1 MIVNNV
7 TRFLNAKK
15 ISFDQFE
22 LPEEKLGAL
31 KTAEF
36 LGVKPEQVFKT
47 IVITRSGKAKP
58 ILAVV
63 PGNHQADLK
72 LIAQILNEKKVFLPT
87 QAEAEKLTGLLS
99 GGISPFALINKGWP
113 VLLAEEAKQYSKIH
127 LSGGQ
132 RGLNIRLAVDDIMML
147 LNARVGKIST
157 IIAEN

>member
-15 ISFDQFE
+15 ILFDQFE
-22 LPEEKLGAL
+22 LPEEKLGAQ
-31 KTAEF
+31 KTAEY
-36 LGVKPEQVFKT
+36 LGVNPAHVFKT
-47 IVITRSGKAKP
+47 IVITRSGKTKP

-63 PGNHQADLK
+63 PGNHQVDLK
-72 LIAQILNEKKVFLPT
+72 QIAQILNEKKVFLPI

-113 VLLAEEAKQYSKIH
+113 VLLSEEARQYSKIH

-132 RGLNIRLAVDDIMML
+132 RGLNIRLAVDDVITL

-157 IIAEN
+157 VIDEK